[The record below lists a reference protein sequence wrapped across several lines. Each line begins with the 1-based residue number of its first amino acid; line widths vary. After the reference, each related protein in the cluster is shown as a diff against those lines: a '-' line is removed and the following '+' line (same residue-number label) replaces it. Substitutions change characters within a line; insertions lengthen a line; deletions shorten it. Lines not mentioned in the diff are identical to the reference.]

1 MILVERLSRGQ
12 NVLSSRHLAIVL
24 LLSILLVISI
34 AVSAYFALQNTTLSG
49 QLNAAYTQSQI
60 QNQPLGPFIRN
71 GTTFEQIALNT
82 GGLANGTTVIFRG
95 MVFTYFQ
102 AENSTTNTLTFKVSA
117 INWSETLTVNP
128 SIASTQKTAEV
139 YTHNTNPIAG
149 LVTNLDESSPVF
161 LVVSV

>member
-1 MILVERLSRGQ
+1 M
-12 NVLSSRHLAIVL
+12 
-24 LLSILLVISI
+24 ISI
-34 AVSAYFALQNTTLSG
+34 SVSAYFALQNNRLSA
-49 QLNAAYTQSQI
+49 QFNAADTQSQI
-60 QNQPLGPFIRN
+60 QNQPLGPFVRN

-95 MVFTYFQ
+95 IVFTYFQ
-102 AENSTTNTLTFKVSA
+102 AENNTTNTLTFRVSA
-117 INWSETLTVNP
+117 INWSKTLTVNP

-149 LVTNLDESSPVF
+149 LLANLDDSSRVF